1 MERKRIVVT
10 ICCNQGTGGVGWLP
24 LPGDMEAAL
33 KLNAKAIPNLPA
45 GRHGD
50 GHGLYLMV
58 QKRGTRSWTQVVR
71 VDGRRLDLGLGG
83 YPDVTLK
90 EARRIATNNRA
101 LAKGGFDPRH
111 GTGGA
116 LTFAEANDEYLRWKR
131 FPPPVANNRLSN
143 QRYRWDYT
151 MRKHV
156 LPRIGTVPVAE
167 VTVGQ
172 AATVAS
178 AMIDTPSAA
187 KFALSCIERVCQWA
201 IDSGQREMANPA
213 SGPKRQI
220 DVPPPT
226 HARFLPAEEL
236 AGELAKLDAS
246 GCSKAVKLAVRFTAL
261 TAKRLCEVRRAT
273 WREIDLDARTWTIPG
288 RPNAKIKEDHVEPL
302 SDAAMQVLH
311 RALELPRSHGVV
323 FTNPSSGDGVMPDST
338 IRRAMQRAGVAMSP
352 HGFRSTFRTWAQE
365 RGENW
370 EAAEISLSHRVGG
383 SVVASY
389 ARSDMLDMRR
399 DLMERYACALGV

>member
-1 MERKRIVVT
+1 
-10 ICCNQGTGGVGWLP
+10 
-24 LPGDMEAAL
+24 L
-33 KLNAKAIPNLPA
+33 KLNAKAVPNLPA

-50 GHGLYLMV
+50 GGGLYLMV
-58 QKRGTRSWTQVVR
+58 QKRGTRSWTQVLR
-71 VDGRRLDLGLGG
+71 VHGRRLDLGLGA

-111 GTGGA
+111 GNGVA
-116 LTFAEANDEYLRWKR
+116 LTFAQANDEYLRWKH
-131 FPPPVANNRLSN
+131 FPPPAANNRGSN

-156 LPRIGTVPVAE
+156 LPRIGAVPVAD
-167 VTVGQ
+167 VTVRQ
-172 AATVAS
+172 AAAIAS

-187 KFALSCIERVCQWA
+187 KFALSCIERICQWA
-201 IDSGQREMANPA
+201 IDSGHREMANPA

-226 HARFLPAEEL
+226 HARFLPAQEL

-246 GCSKAVKLAVRFTAL
+246 SCSQAVKLAVRFTAL

-273 WREIDLDARTWTIPG
+273 WTEIDLDARTWTIPG
-288 RPNAKIKEDHVEPL
+288 RPSAKIKEDHVEPL

-338 IRRAMQRAGVAMSP
+338 IRRAMQRAGIAMSP

-370 EAAEISLSHRVGG
+370 EAAEVSLSHRVGS
-383 SVVASY
+383 SVVVSY
-389 ARSDMLDMRR
+389 ARSDMLQIRR
-399 DLMERYACALGV
+399 DLMERYAVALGVC